1 MAAGL
6 TVGCGGG
13 TAETP
18 ATQAP
23 ETQKDGGETTQ
34 AQASGGGESGEQVTI
49 RFAGWLEV
57 EEATSQLFKD
67 LIAGFEAENR
77 ISRWRRWRFPST
89 ISNGSGDDRG
99 QLRRRGGRD
108 YGK

>member
-1 MAAGL
+1 MSMALLMAAGL

-67 LIAGFEAENR
+67 LIAGFEAEIR

-89 ISNGSGDDRG
+89 ISRI
-99 QLRRRGGRD
+99 R
-108 YGK
+108 

>member
-1 MAAGL
+1 MKKRLLAMSMALLMAAGL

-23 ETQKDGGETTQ
+23 ETQKDGGEPTQ
-34 AQASGGGESGEQVTI
+34 AQASGGGESGEPGLRRKI
-49 RFAGWLEV
+49 
-57 EEATSQLFKD
+57 
-67 LIAGFEAENR
+67 R

-89 ISNGSGDDRG
+89 ISRI
-99 QLRRRGGRD
+99 R
-108 YGK
+108 

>member
-1 MAAGL
+1 MKKRLLAMSMALLMAAGL

-13 TAETP
+13 TADTP

-23 ETQKDGGETTQ
+23 KTQKDGGETTQ

-57 EEATSQLFKD
+57 EEATSAVQGSD
-67 LIAGFEAENR
+67 
-77 ISRWRRWRFPST
+77 RRV
-89 ISNGSGDDRG
+89 
-99 QLRRRGGRD
+99 
-108 YGK
+108 